1 MSNEL
6 SSWGYWLRV
15 LILGTLLGLLIFAVY
30 LGMAVI
36 G

>member
-1 MSNEL
+1 MSEQL
-6 SSWGYWLRV
+6 SFWGYWLRV
-15 LILGTLLGLLIFAVY
+15 LILGTLLGLVLFAVY

>member
-1 MSNEL
+1 MSEQL
-6 SSWGYWLRV
+6 PTWGYWLRV
-15 LILGTLLGLLIFAVY
+15 LILGTLLGLLLYAAY

>member
-1 MSNEL
+1 MSERR
-6 SSWGYWLRV
+6 SSWRYWLRV
-15 LILGTLLGLLIFAVY
+15 LILGTMLGLLLFAVY